1 MQASKIAEHEVR
13 QHLQDANKLSFR
25 QRCLDPA
32 SGRIVWQSIHFNAT
46 LYEVK
51 KMYDENRQVVIDMES
66 KTLRYKRKLDDGGG
80 SLQSVIIQ
88 DSDVVTTETE
98 LQENNGPT
106 DDELLKIVRPAFDLI
121 QEQGRGEDFLSV
133 LTSIAN
139 GTLPPTNI
147 TLQLLL
153 DIGPFLSV
161 EKVSNVRY
169 NSLIMNFWATL
180 YKLFKGKAL
189 RFFRG
194 YMAGGTSISHDE
206 DRLLTENC
214 QFNMIVPSVKSIRR
228 HTTQYKVETANS
240 SIIQS
245 SLDTF
250 SASHKDKEFVKI
262 CIDGKKLSY
271 GIGKLGE
278 EDLCGHESAQTS
290 TERRERLEKEMDKID
305 GIFDQVDLDRPLV
318 ENLNKL
324 QLLDVIA
331 VLSQRIR
338 DLREFSTVKKEHF
351 TTCKQ
356 KLKVIGNLQ
365 TRSINQLS
373 SL

>member
-121 QEQGRGEDFLSV
+121 QEQGPGEEFFSV

-153 DIGPFLSV
+153 
-161 EKVSNVRY
+161 
-169 NSLIMNFWATL
+169 
-180 YKLFKGKAL
+180 
-189 RFFRG
+189 
-194 YMAGGTSISHDE
+194 
-206 DRLLTENC
+206 
-214 QFNMIVPSVKSIRR
+214 
-228 HTTQYKVETANS
+228 
-240 SIIQS
+240 
-245 SLDTF
+245 
-250 SASHKDKEFVKI
+250 
-262 CIDGKKLSY
+262 
-271 GIGKLGE
+271 
-278 EDLCGHESAQTS
+278 
-290 TERRERLEKEMDKID
+290 
-305 GIFDQVDLDRPLV
+305 
-318 ENLNKL
+318 
-324 QLLDVIA
+324 
-331 VLSQRIR
+331 
-338 DLREFSTVKKEHF
+338 
-351 TTCKQ
+351 
-356 KLKVIGNLQ
+356 
-365 TRSINQLS
+365 
-373 SL
+373 